1 MKVEFSKA
9 EYRTLIE
16 MLYISEWVVTSY
28 DEEPDPKKERYFH
41 LCQKIYASA
50 KAMGCESLIENDK
63 SLRAF
68 IPTQKMEELESVREA
83 IEFYNSETFWE
94 ELIERLVERDMT
106 IKLPTLAKEPSTP
119 EEYWELASPIE
130 ERYVTEFGS
139 NGVRRLKISET

>member
-1 MKVEFSKA
+1 MKIEFSKA

-16 MLYISEWVVTSY
+16 LLYLSEWVLTSH
-28 DEEPDPKKERYFH
+28 DEEPDPKKERYFL

-50 KAMGCESLIENDK
+50 KAMGCESLIENEK

-68 IPTQKMEELESVREA
+68 IPTQKLEELESVREA

-106 IKLPTLAKEPSTP
+106 TKLPTMAKEPSTP
-119 EEYWELASPIE
+119 EEYWEIASPIE